1 MTKNQIDE
9 ISKISKEDQNQYIES
24 VAFIYLSFCLAD
36 GQHEQNE
43 LAAVYVS
50 LEESHGIDMDTF
62 QLFLKNFN
70 EVFNQGDKFFQEEKI
85 KNISYVI
92 DVLKKIDPDSNHK
105 DLQVFL
111 KNLVKI
117 AQADGVIAE
126 AEKKWIQNFCDVLNT
141 EHPKEI
147 LDNPDKQRPKIIEL
161 LADQGGGLKEAK
173 EIIDNDNTQVNA
185 TDILMDTHGFTP
197 LHYACWDGKDDLVK
211 YLIEQGANVD
221 AEGTYDTCTPLLL
234 CIEPHQFNC
243 AKLLI
248 EANANLE
255 IRNTEEPPNAFHAP
269 KFPTILRLAVMNTSY
284 DLAELLIE
292 KGASTDSLFET
303 SIATDYD
310 SDNFFENCIG
320 VGKEYY
326 SETFDLERLN
336 KIIERVSNNDS
347 NEESEEEEEEE
358 EKKTGPMALSHKTK
372 SEEENQFLRNF
383 IVKWMAE
390 TEDFAYAMSKIQ
402 FPSFLK
408 EIDDACPVFTDEEI
422 TFINHHIDYEKC
434 IPSLPYVHD
443 PTFYNHTK
451 QVWWVAPCVY
461 WGEKLV
467 SWIMVDKNGF
477 YAPHPEN
484 WDDQDDVSAI
494 FSWEMVEDITFD
506 IDEFEDHAIATLN
519 IEATNGGELT
529 FYEFLS
535 LNEEVSKAA
544 GEPVFRGS
552 YLSVFKSIF
561 DVNYETII
569 QSRGAHAWYHGV
581 GMEGMK
587 AFKDPSELLKQSI
600 WQEARTGRMNF
611 KTSSLFDYNPDSK
624 QDSATENKIEDKSD
638 EKVSSVEEKTSSSA
652 DEYCFEDYVGEY
664 RLNNNIEEILD
675 DILCGLADF
684 LDDRLEGTDGLLQL
698 STRTGGYSLNAD
710 NKLRNGKF
718 AQCRFGKSDRK
729 EGKPERYFVE
739 LYLLKSKMNY
749 KIDSLPNQVLQSPHA
764 HEFYVIRFYE
774 ADDFFSNQS
783 ILEQR
788 LKESLK
794 ARQKNKLITKR
805 KNLSKKQL
813 KSEYLKDLGL

>member
-24 VAFIYLSFCLAD
+24 VAFIYLSFCIAD

-292 KGASTDSLFET
+292 KGASTDPLFET

-320 VGKEYY
+320 VGKE
-326 SETFDLERLN
+326 
-336 KIIERVSNNDS
+336 
-347 NEESEEEEEEE
+347 
-358 EKKTGPMALSHKTK
+358 
-372 SEEENQFLRNF
+372 
-383 IVKWMAE
+383 
-390 TEDFAYAMSKIQ
+390 
-402 FPSFLK
+402 
-408 EIDDACPVFTDEEI
+408 
-422 TFINHHIDYEKC
+422 
-434 IPSLPYVHD
+434 
-443 PTFYNHTK
+443 
-451 QVWWVAPCVY
+451 
-461 WGEKLV
+461 
-467 SWIMVDKNGF
+467 
-477 YAPHPEN
+477 
-484 WDDQDDVSAI
+484 
-494 FSWEMVEDITFD
+494 
-506 IDEFEDHAIATLN
+506 
-519 IEATNGGELT
+519 
-529 FYEFLS
+529 
-535 LNEEVSKAA
+535 
-544 GEPVFRGS
+544 
-552 YLSVFKSIF
+552 
-561 DVNYETII
+561 
-569 QSRGAHAWYHGV
+569 
-581 GMEGMK
+581 
-587 AFKDPSELLKQSI
+587 
-600 WQEARTGRMNF
+600 
-611 KTSSLFDYNPDSK
+611 
-624 QDSATENKIEDKSD
+624 
-638 EKVSSVEEKTSSSA
+638 
-652 DEYCFEDYVGEY
+652 
-664 RLNNNIEEILD
+664 
-675 DILCGLADF
+675 
-684 LDDRLEGTDGLLQL
+684 
-698 STRTGGYSLNAD
+698 
-710 NKLRNGKF
+710 
-718 AQCRFGKSDRK
+718 
-729 EGKPERYFVE
+729 
-739 LYLLKSKMNY
+739 
-749 KIDSLPNQVLQSPHA
+749 
-764 HEFYVIRFYE
+764 
-774 ADDFFSNQS
+774 
-783 ILEQR
+783 
-788 LKESLK
+788 
-794 ARQKNKLITKR
+794 
-805 KNLSKKQL
+805 
-813 KSEYLKDLGL
+813 